1 MSAYFIETSCII
13 AYVNGNQKVI
23 AKVDSLEGEL
33 TSSFICLA
41 ELYEGIYRVKE
52 SEQAEKVI
60 LDFFKGLS
68 EIYGVDEEIAK
79 NFGEIRAELKN
90 KGKIIE
96 DFDILLAA
104 TCIVNNLT
112 LVTGNPKH
120 FKRIP
125 NLKVLAINP

>member
-13 AYVNGNQKVI
+13 AYVNGNEKVI

-52 SEQAEKVI
+52 GEQAEKVI

-68 EIYGVDEEIAK
+68 EIYGVDKEIAK
-79 NFGEIRAELKN
+79 KFGEIRAELKN

-125 NLKVLAINP
+125 NLEVLAINP